1 MEIDLQLVDINGG
14 IQMAIKDR
22 GNITGA
28 MKGGGAV
35 NIEDV
40 FSTYVYTGTGTT
52 QNIVNGID
60 LATDGGMVWSKRR
73 DSATWHNLTDT
84 DRGATNVLFSNETT
98 ADTVDANGLTSFN
111 LDGFSIGSSNGV
123 NAN

>member
-1 MEIDLQLVDINGG
+1 MQGKKSLSGASQSVSTVD
-14 IQMAIKDR
+14 
-22 GNITGA
+22 
-28 MKGGGAV
+28 V
-35 NIEDV
+35 SSV
-40 FSTYVYTGTGTT
+40 FSTYVYTGNGTT
-52 QNIVNGID
+52 QDIVNGID